1 MSMSDRQV
9 DIATDAAALGRSM
22 YQELR
27 ASDMRYHGAHL
38 LAEYIVQAGR
48 MFEAAAA
55 VTKDNASL
63 LHDLGAQRELVQNL
77 TTLLRFMSVRT
88 EAILADA
95 TASHV
100 NQLSALKQMLDSL
113 AHAQNKLEAT
123 RAALDLQQE
132 ALREE
137 RSKLAAE
144 RSELAAE
151 RSELAAERSEL
162 AAERSKLVAERSKL
176 AAERASFNGLTLWQR
191 IFLRK

>member
-9 DIATDAAALGRSM
+9 DISTDAAVLGRSM

-63 LHDLGAQRELVQNL
+63 LHDLDAQRESVKDLSAM
-77 TTLLRFMSVRT
+77 TRFMALRA
-88 EAILADA
+88 EANLVNAA
-95 TASHV
+95 ESHV
-100 NQLSALKQMLDSL
+100 KAITDAGSNQLRALKQMLDSL
-113 AHAQNKLEAT
+113 AHAQKKLEAT
-123 RAALDLQQE
+123 RAALDLQQA

-137 RSKLAAE
+137 RLE
-144 RSELAAE
+144 
-151 RSELAAERSEL
+151 
-162 AAERSKLVAERSKL
+162 L
-176 AAERASFNGLTLWQR
+176 AAERASFDGLTLWQR
-191 IFLRK
+191 VFSRT